1 VFGSFFWREGE
12 RRGAKSFI
20 NSNFSS
26 PQLEGFGG
34 EAIHFIFNQL
44 KCEFF

>member
-26 PQLEGFGG
+26 PPIGGIWRGG
-34 EAIHFIFNQL
+34 EGRQYILYLIS
-44 KCEFF
+44 